1 MKKLI
6 CILLALALAFVLAA
20 CTAKDDPGDAEE
32 PAVSFAGVYDIVRID
47 AGEASVS
54 EDELQMLRQ
63 RGDEAYLSLSED
75 GTGLMCIAG
84 DEQEFTYDPETGVIH
99 MDGVDSVMDFG
110 EDGLPIVTDQN
121 GSMTL
126 RKRPED

>member
-20 CTAKDDPGDAEE
+20 CTAKDDPGEAEE
-32 PAVSFAGVYDIVRID
+32 PAVSFAGVYDIVSID
-47 AGEASVS
+47 AGDASAS
-54 EDELQMLRQ
+54 EEDLQTLRQ
-63 RGDEAYLSLSED
+63 RGLDAYLSLSED
-75 GTGLMCIAG
+75 GTGLMSIAG
-84 DEQEFTYDPETGVIH
+84 AEQAFTYDPETGVIH
-99 MDGVDSVMDFG
+99 MDGVDSVMEPG
-110 EDGLPIVTDQN
+110 EDGLLTVTDQE